1 MTTHRSRVSTTS
13 KSRRNADRWFYV
25 IVTMFVILVNVVAFS
40 PSLLNPS
47 ARTVPLPLTS
57 LDLAHSLV
65 SVTWLLV
72 FLALVTLVAAGRV
85 TVHRQ
90 LGVLGVLL
98 SAAFIVVTWLA
109 LVEGAQRGFDL
120 SGDLVPHGT
129 STDPGTFLA
138 PSGSL
143 IPFAAFVAAAVWY
156 RKRPVLHKRLMML
169 ALLTSTG
176 APIAH
181 VVGHWPAFA
190 PFALAG
196 GTLLFFLPAIRDRVC
211 ERRMHPVSLWGAI
224 FSLLWTSV
232 FIGVFARTVV
242 WRNFAEWVV
251 G

>member
-13 KSRRNADRWFYV
+13 KNRSNAHRWFYV

-72 FLALVTLVAAGRV
+72 FLAQVTLVAAGQV

-98 SAAFIVVTWLA
+98 SAAFIVVTWLV
-109 LVEGAQRGFDL
+109 LVEGARRGFDL

-129 STDPGTFLA
+129 SIDPGTFLA
-138 PSGSL
+138 PSGAL
-143 IPFAAFVAAAVWY
+143 IPFGAFVAAAVWY
-156 RKRPVLHKRLMML
+156 RQRPALHKRLMML
-169 ALLTSTG
+169 ALLTSMG
-176 APIAH
+176 APVAH
-181 VVGHWPAFA
+181 VVGRWPAFG
-190 PFALAG
+190 FYALTG
-196 GTLLFFLPAIRDRVC
+196 GVFMFFLPAIRDRVW
-211 ERRMHPVSLWGAI
+211 EHRIHPVSLWGAI
-224 FSLLWTSV
+224 FSLLWTSMFLEV
-232 FIGVFARTVV
+232 FPRTVV

-251 G
+251 R

>member
-1 MTTHRSRVSTTS
+1 MTTHEARASARP
-13 KSRRNADRWFYV
+13 KSRSAADRWFYV

-72 FLALVTLVAAGRV
+72 FLAQVTLVAAGQV

-98 SAAFIVVTWLA
+98 SAAFIVVTWLV
-109 LVEGAQRGFDL
+109 LVEGARRGFDL
-120 SGDLVPHGT
+120 SGDLVPRGT
-129 STDPGTFLA
+129 SIDPGTFLA

-143 IPFAAFVAAAVWY
+143 IPFGAFVAAAVWY
-156 RKRPVLHKRLMML
+156 RQRPALHKRLMML
-169 ALLTSTG
+169 ALLTSMG
-176 APIAH
+176 APVAH
-181 VVGHWPAFA
+181 VVGRWPAFGSY
-190 PFALAG
+190 ALTG
-196 GTLLFFLPAIRDRVC
+196 GVFIFFLPTIRDRVW
-211 ERRMHPVSLWGAI
+211 EHRIHPVSLWGAI
-224 FSLLWTSV
+224 FSLLWTSMFLEV
-232 FIGVFARTVV
+232 FPRTVV

-251 G
+251 R